1 MGLLRTVRD
10 CVYGMAVGDAL
21 GVPYEF
27 RPRGSFTCTDM
38 VGRGTHNQP
47 AGTWSDDTSMA
58 LALCD
63 SYRELGDINCDDILV
78 KFRNWINE
86 GAYTADGNVFDY
98 GNATRQALDTG
109 CGLTSEYSKGNGSLM
124 RCLPMVFMECSDCDI
139 REVSAI
145 THATDDC
152 CQACVD
158 MIAYAREV
166 LYSGHAGC
174 ESEDRAG
181 ASGGYVWDTY
191 HAAIWCLEHTDNYR
205 DCALTAV
212 NLGDDTDTTA
222 CVAGGLAGILYG
234 YEGIPT
240 EWLEALRG
248 KDVIEPYLFGGA
260 YGDDLCRFVKRF
272 EDSLDGPT
280 RDFHAL
286 AHDMFGLGWHM
297 DFGEAF
303 AGAYPRSGTAEGL
316 REDIDT
322 IDDVGLLGSGVFSRW
337 RYITHWKYDSV
348 PDEDDLEWFRLAL
361 GRLRELA

>member
-38 VGRGTHNQP
+38 VGLGTHNQP

-139 REVSAI
+139 KEVSAI

-205 DCALTAV
+205 DCVLTAV

-240 EWLEALRG
+240 E
-248 KDVIEPYLFGGA
+248 
-260 YGDDLCRFVKRF
+260 
-272 EDSLDGPT
+272 
-280 RDFHAL
+280 
-286 AHDMFGLGWHM
+286 
-297 DFGEAF
+297 
-303 AGAYPRSGTAEGL
+303 
-316 REDIDT
+316 
-322 IDDVGLLGSGVFSRW
+322 
-337 RYITHWKYDSV
+337 
-348 PDEDDLEWFRLAL
+348 
-361 GRLRELA
+361 